1 MGLGMRI
8 SYHVQRVAFTLALV
22 VPLAVLVGGKQEM
35 VIFCTIY
42 AWGVGIVAAL
52 WNRKT
57 VVAE

>member
-1 MGLGMRI
+1 MRI
-8 SYHVQRVAFTLALV
+8 SYYVQKVSFTLALV